1 MNYLTPEEI
10 AAKLRVDISTVR
22 RWIKAGQLPA
32 LQVGR
37 QYRIEE
43 PAYEAFLKSREV
55 PLQQDSGPTAND
67 LVFAH

>member
-1 MNYLTPEEI
+1 MEYLTPEEI

-32 LQVGR
+32 LRVGR
-37 QYRIEE
+37 QYRVEE

-55 PLQQDSGPTAND
+55 QPRDSSPKVND